1 MPNQIEPNVNN
12 TLGDLL
18 RGMMPGSKVLS
29 ENTQTFPAHPGR
41 HADIL
46 IITLGRSPVV
56 VEAEYAPAP
65 EVEQD
70 ATARLGLAV
79 AGEPRTIEAAIALR
93 YPASLEDAYELA
105 QAVAAARISYCV
117 ATAEDIF
124 NDFRDRELKPAY
136 LADADPNRA
145 YLDRRIVCDLLGF
158 GETYTREC
166 AATPPSGALN
176 PPSTAAR
183 PAPKTPSL

>member
-1 MPNQIEPNVNN
+1 MPDQIEPNVNN

-46 IITLGRSPVV
+46 ITTLGRSPVV

-70 ATARLGLAV
+70 ATAPVGSRRRG
-79 AGEPRTIEAAIALR
+79 
-93 YPASLEDAYELA
+93 
-105 QAVAAARISYCV
+105 
-117 ATAEDIF
+117 
-124 NDFRDRELKPAY
+124 
-136 LADADPNRA
+136 RA
-145 YLDRRIVCDLLGF
+145 PHHRSRH
-158 GETYTREC
+158 
-166 AATPPSGALN
+166 
-176 PPSTAAR
+176 R
-183 PAPKTPSL
+183 PALPRVA